1 MKIGN
6 IKFKAK
12 RLDNGEWVKGD
23 LAHSLDGGLNIFGF
37 TRENGVDCY
46 SGVHLIDPATVCQ
59 FTGFTDCEGK
69 EIWEGDLLQIHIKA
83 AIYEVVWHEKIGGFV
98 IKVYT
103 TDKSSPDLLGYEL
116 QTYKYK
122 IVGNKFDKEKY
133 VNQHINHADTSV
145 LCKELNRRKEIG
157 DDFLVISTEGKIG

>member
-1 MKIGN
+1 MKIEN

-12 RLDNGEWVKGD
+12 RLDNGKWVVGYFYAECGNTYIIED
-23 LAHSLDGGLNIFGF
+23 RQSESMLN
-37 TRENGVDCY
+37 RNESHQV
-46 SGVHLIDPATVCQ
+46 DPATVCQ

-103 TDKSSPDLLGYEL
+103 TDKSSPNLLGYEL

-122 IVGNKFDKEKY
+122 IVGNKFDKEK
-133 VNQHINHADTSV
+133 
-145 LCKELNRRKEIG
+145 
-157 DDFLVISTEGKIG
+157 